1 MLSPERRSPPS
12 PVLPG
17 WIFLV
22 CLAAPLAGACASGP
36 RAIASREYPPRPPN
50 CGLTITSST
59 KPEVPAWKDLGV
71 AEVVCH
77 ISVSM
82 PECVQRFHAA
92 ACQMGGDLVYDSPR
106 RPLRP
111 ADQALLF
118 RGRVA
123 HRLAP

>member
-1 MLSPERRSPPS
+1 
-12 PVLPG
+12 VL
-17 WIFLV
+17 LV
-22 CLAAPLAGACASGP
+22 MACASGP
-36 RAIASREYPPRPPN
+36 RTIPPRAYPPRPPN
-50 CGLTITSST
+50 CDLIISSAA
-59 KPEVPAWKDLGV
+59 KPEVSAWKDLGV

-82 PECVQRFHAA
+82 PECLQRFHAA
-92 ACQMGGDLVYDSPR
+92 VCQMGGDLVYDVPR

-123 HRLAP
+123 HRLSP